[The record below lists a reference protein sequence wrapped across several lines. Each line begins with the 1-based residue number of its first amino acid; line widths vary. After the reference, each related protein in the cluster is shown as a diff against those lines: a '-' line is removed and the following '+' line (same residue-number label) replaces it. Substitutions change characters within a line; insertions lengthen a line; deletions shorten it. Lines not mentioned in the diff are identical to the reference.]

1 MLEVQTRDVYIMHKL
16 VAVINFCQVSYSST
30 MDRGP
35 KKAWGEI
42 EVGSFKIVELKDFRK
57 TGTVGYAY
65 WFIGGGLFTVV
76 YLS

>member
-1 MLEVQTRDVYIMHKL
+1 
-16 VAVINFCQVSYSST
+16 

-42 EVGSFKIVELKDFRK
+42 EVGSFKIVELKGFRK

-65 WFIGGGLFTVV
+65 WFIGGGFFTVV